1 MVVDKKTGTI
11 ICTHVGQG
19 RRHDFRL
26 YKNSKVRVSGKVKI
40 LADSGY
46 QGIKKIHENS
56 ELPKKNS
63 KKKPLTK
70 QDKKENHKI
79 SSERVLVENTI
90 RRVKIFRVM
99 AEKYRNRRKR
109 FTLRLNLIAGIINY
123 EL

>member
-1 MVVDKKTGTI
+1 MLIDRKTGKI
-11 ICTHVGQG
+11 ICIDVGQG
-19 RRHDFRL
+19 KRHNFHL
-26 YKNSKVRVSGKVKI
+26 FKKSKVRINKAVKL

-46 QGIKKIHENS
+46 KGIKKIHENS

-70 QDKKENHKI
+70 QEKRVNHQI
-79 SSERVLVENTI
+79 SCERVIIENVI
-90 RRVKIFRVM
+90 RKVKIFRVM

-109 FTLRLNLIAGIINY
+109 FTLRLILITAIINY

>member
-1 MVVDKKTGTI
+1 M
-11 ICTHVGQG
+11 
-19 RRHDFRL
+19 
-26 YKNSKVRVSGKVKI
+26 KI

-46 QGIKKIHENS
+46 QGIKKIHDNAA
-56 ELPKKNS
+56 LPKKNS

-90 RRVKIFRVM
+90 RKVKIFRVM

>member
-1 MVVDKKTGTI
+1 LVVDKKTGTI
-11 ICTHVGQG
+11 ICTHVEQG

-40 LADSGY
+40 LTDSGY
-46 QGIKKIHENS
+46 QGIKKLHENS
-56 ELPKKNS
+56 ELPRKNS

-70 QDKKENHKI
+70 QDKKENHRI

-90 RRVKIFRVM
+90 RRVKIFRIM

>member
-1 MVVDKKTGTI
+1 MVIDKQTGKI
-11 ICTHVGQG
+11 ICIDVGQG
-19 RRHDFRL
+19 KRHDFRL
-26 YKNSKVRVSGKVKI
+26 FKKSKVRINKNVKL

-70 QDKKENHKI
+70 QEKKTNHQI
-79 SSERVLVENTI
+79 SSERVIVENII
-90 RRVKIFRVM
+90 RKVKIFRLM
-99 AEKYRNRRKR
+99 SEKYRNRRKR
-109 FTLRLNLIAGIINY
+109 FTLRLSLITAIINY

>member
-1 MVVDKKTGTI
+1 VIDRKTGQI
-11 ICTHVGQG
+11 ICIEVGQG
-19 RRHDFRL
+19 KRHDFHL
-26 YKNSKVRVSGKVKI
+26 FKKNKVRINKRVKL

-70 QDKKENHKI
+70 EEKKVNHQI
-79 SSERVLVENTI
+79 SSKRVIIENV
-90 RRVKIFRVM
+90 RKVKIFRVM

-109 FTLRLNLIAGIINY
+109 FTLRLILISAIINY

>member
-1 MVVDKKTGTI
+1 MVIDKQTGKI
-11 ICTHVGQG
+11 ICIDVGQG
-19 RRHDFRL
+19 KRHDFRL
-26 YKNSKVRVSGKVKI
+26 FKKSKVRINKNVKL

-70 QDKKENHKI
+70 QEKKANHQI
-79 SSERVLVENTI
+79 SSERVIVENII
-90 RRVKIFRVM
+90 RKVKIFRLM
-99 AEKYRNRRKR
+99 SEKYRNRRKR
-109 FTLRLNLIAGIINY
+109 FTLRLSLITAIINY